1 LKKSDKTKLYN
12 SAVKLWGVNAQVDM
26 AIEEASELIKAIC
39 KLKRSGNSLETVS
52 AVAEEIA
59 DVEIM
64 IEQLKIMLCCRDD
77 VENWKKYKIERLS
90 ERIEEAEKKH
100 AN

>member
-1 LKKSDKTKLYN
+1 MNFQETCQK
-12 SAVKLWGVNAQVDM
+12 AVSLWGIQAQLDM
-26 AIEEASELIKAIC
+26 AVEEASELIKAIC
-39 KLKRSGNSLETVS
+39 KLKRSGASLEAVS

-64 IEQLKIMLCCRDD
+64 IEQLKIMFYCHDD
-77 VENWKKYKIERLS
+77 VDDWEKYKLERLS
-90 ERIEEAEKKH
+90 RRIEEAEKKH

>member
-1 LKKSDKTKLYN
+1 MNFQETCQK
-12 SAVKLWGVNAQVDM
+12 AVSLWGSQAQLDM

-39 KLKRSGNSLETVS
+39 KLKRSGASLEAVS

-64 IEQLKIMLCCRDD
+64 IEQLKIMFYCHDD
-77 VENWKKYKIERLS
+77 VDDWEKYKLERLS
-90 ERIEEAEKKH
+90 ERIEEAERAKT
-100 AN
+100 N